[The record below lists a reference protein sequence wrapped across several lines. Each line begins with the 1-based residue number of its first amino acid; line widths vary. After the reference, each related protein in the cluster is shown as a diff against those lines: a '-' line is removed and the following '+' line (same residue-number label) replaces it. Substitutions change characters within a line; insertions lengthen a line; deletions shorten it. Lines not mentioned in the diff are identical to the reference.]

1 MKKRG
6 LTMALLLALSFAAE
20 ATGAPPPDTQAKAA
34 APADHA
40 QPPAAASSQAT
51 PRRLGT
57 IYVRGGARGY
67 ATRADYHTKDA
78 DLGPLGTQ
86 SIKDTPMSVSV
97 LPESLLVNQQIKTVN
112 DALRNLPSVTIRDQ
126 QGMEVSRPQ
135 SRGFVSSIDQ
145 NTRIDGMNVIG
156 TTAIPAENLSGIQ
169 VLNGLAG
176 SLYGPETPAGVF
188 NYVLK
193 RPTAEPLVR
202 LIESYDSHSIFTEQV
217 DLGGPVGAQGSPLG
231 YRLTAV
237 HGEGEGYVDGSNT
250 RRTLVSGALDYRINA
265 GTVVET
271 DFSHYETNVTG
282 LPGSVVYFGKS
293 GSSVL
298 PRALDPTTPGLGQP
312 GAGTDLR
319 SDMAL
324 AKLKHDFGNGWT
336 FEVGALYENAIRN
349 LWGITNTFTNDAG
362 DYTVT
367 KNFNA
372 IPRYTILSNT
382 ARLNG
387 HFRMFGTDNDLSI
400 GTNGFSDMRY
410 SYRNS
415 IAVPLGGGNIGNPV
429 LFPPVATP
437 ANGGR
442 YRSGI
447 LREQSLVLGD
457 TMHFNDRWAAQ
468 AVLSASYLLSQGFN
482 KAGATSK
489 SQSSDGQ
496 VSPTLSVIYTPTGAL
511 TAYVT
516 WARSV
521 EPGDQAP
528 TGTANAHAFLS
539 PYRDKQYETGVK
551 YAVSGHL
558 LLTAAA
564 FYMTRPLAQTE
575 AATNVFAVVGTQRN
589 RGVELFAQGDLAPG
603 LSLLGG
609 VTYVDARVEGSQVP
623 DGNDKLVVGVPRL
636 KTDLSLDYHPAF
648 FHGFALT
655 GGVHFQSRRAATNTN
670 NSFAPAFATFDL
682 GARYTTLVGKYPF
695 TVRAGVVNLADR
707 HYFSAIADGNIV
719 GSPGSNTAY
728 YGAPRTWMVSA
739 ELDL

>member
-1 MKKRG
+1 MQKRG
-6 LTMALLLALSFAAE
+6 LTIALLLALPLAAE
-20 ATGAPPPDTQAKAA
+20 AVGAPPPTDQTGSSATS
-34 APADHA
+34 
-40 QPPAAASSQAT
+40 PPRKSA

-57 IYVRGGARGY
+57 IYVTDQARGY
-67 ATRADYHTKDA
+67 ATGADYHTSHV

-86 SIKDTPMSVSV
+86 SIQDTPMSVTV
-97 LPESLLVNQQIKTVN
+97 VPESLLVNQQIKTVN
-112 DALRNLPSVTIRDQ
+112 DALRDLPSVTIRDQ

-135 SRGFVSSIDQ
+135 SRGFVSTIDQ

-176 SLYGPETPAGVF
+176 SLYGPQTPAGVF
-188 NYVLK
+188 NYILK

-202 LIESYDSHSIFTEQV
+202 LIESYDSHSIFTEQL
-217 DLGGPVGAQGSPLG
+217 DLGGPAGAQRSPLG

-250 RRTLVSGALDYRINA
+250 NRTLVSGALDYRINDR
-265 GTVVET
+265 TVVET
-271 DFSHYETNVTG
+271 NFSHYETNVTG

-293 GSSVL
+293 GSTVL

-319 SDMAL
+319 SDMVL
-324 AKLKHDFGNGWT
+324 AKLKHDFGNGWSL
-336 FEVGALYENAIRN
+336 EIGALYENAIRN

-362 DYTVT
+362 DYTVI

-387 HFRMFGTDNDLSI
+387 HFRLFGTDNDVSI
-400 GTNGFSDMRY
+400 GSNGFSDMRY

-415 IAVPLGGGNIGNPV
+415 IAVPLGRGNIADPV
-429 LFPPVATP
+429 VFPSVATP

-447 LREQSLVLGD
+447 LREQSLVVGD
-457 TMHFNDRWAAQ
+457 TMHFNDQWAAQ

-482 KAGATSK
+482 KAGATTK

-511 TAYVT
+511 TAYAT

-528 TGTANAHAFLS
+528 TGTANANTFLS
-539 PYRDKQYETGVK
+539 PYHDKQYETGVK

-564 FYMTRPLAQTE
+564 FYMTRPLAQTD
-575 AATNVFAVVGTQRN
+575 ATRNVFAVVGTQRN
-589 RGVELFAQGDLAPG
+589 RGVELFAQGELAPS
-603 LSLLGG
+603 LSVLGG
-609 VTYVDARVEGSQVP
+609 VTWVDARVEGSQVP
-623 DGNDKLVVGVPRL
+623 DGNGKRVVGVPEV

-648 FHGFALT
+648 FHGVALT
-655 GGVHFQSRRAATNTN
+655 GAVHFQSRRAATNTN

-682 GARYTTLVGKYPF
+682 GARYATRLGQHPF
-695 TVRAGVVNLADR
+695 IVRAGVVNLTDR

-728 YGAPRTWMVSA
+728 YGAPRTWMASA